1 MAFIPDTTDYTDLV
15 LNHLLEYQ
23 KISQSTHTL
32 LRRACDTL
40 PMDRRSDTTHA
51 FSLVINTLAEIL
63 LCWESEVKRL
73 TKENEEM
80 KNRIQDLTESKSHRI
95 RVMENTSE

>member
-1 MAFIPDTTDYTDLV
+1 MPDTTDYTDLV

-23 KISQSTHTL
+23 KISPSTHTL
-32 LRRACDTL
+32 LRRTCNTL
-40 PMDRRSDTTHA
+40 SMNRKSDTTQA

-63 LCWESEVKRL
+63 LCHEFEVKRL

-80 KNRIQDLTESKSHRI
+80 KNRVQDLTENKSHRL
-95 RVMENTSE
+95 RVMETSE